1 MRQVK
6 KDDYFCIKQTNIII
20 KTMELKRLL
29 VFAITFFCLASNVFA
44 QSDVLYLKNGSKIKG
59 SVVEMDPTNGV
70 KIQTSDGSLFV
81 YSMSDVDRIT
91 KEDSNNAMSDKVSEY
106 GLIGRKGVDFY
117 WRDSGKNLT
126 RREYETILDGEL
138 LNTFNGAQKQF
149 KTGST
154 FLGLGLGCLAI
165 TVISLYSASSAATE
179 EDFDSN
185 VAMAQVFAFG
195 ADLGICLGCIFR
207 GIGNGRLNWVKDTY
221 NSGRSYSSTINFAP
235 SLMMTAQR
243 DMGVGASM
251 VLTF

>member
-1 MRQVK
+1 
-6 KDDYFCIKQTNIII
+6 
-20 KTMELKRLL
+20 MELKKLL
-29 VFAITFFCLASNVFA
+29 VFAITLLCFASSSFA

-81 YSMSDVDRIT
+81 YSLSDVDHVS
-91 KEDSNNAMSDKVSEY
+91 KEYPDQSPLDKVNTY
-106 GLIGRKGVDFY
+106 GQIGRKGFDFY
-117 WRDSGKNLT
+117 WRDSGRNLT
-126 RREYETILDGEL
+126 RRDYETILDGEL

-154 FLGLGLGCLAI
+154 LLGLGLGCLAI
-165 TVISLYSASSAATE
+165 AVISMSSASSAATE
-179 EDFDSN
+179 EDFNSN
-185 VAMAQVFAFG
+185 AAMAQVFAYG

-207 GIGNGRLNWVKDTY
+207 GIGKGRLNWVKDTY
-221 NSGRSYSSTINFAP
+221 NSGSSYSSTINFAP

-243 DMGVGASM
+243 DMGVGASI